1 MALTFAAGSLT
12 NWGFGVGDIAV
23 LAGAG
28 RNVGNWVMAQTRD
41 RNLVDFLRVD
51 IDTIITRKGLIDMVE
66 LHKRWDRRL
75 TLFRNGRPI
84 AVEHPGSSQTPVV
97 ENMDKFTWFMTLV
110 LATLDAT
117 IGSSFVHGFVA
128 DLLSRL
134 FKDSPEG
141 MEYLMRETPQHLLG
155 WRSSASVR
163 GMILKTERL
172 WKQLAQRREH
182 WPGWIPPADNEEIM
196 RLLLWLTTE
205 SSRQFTTAS
214 TDTFCFAMILRE
226 IGMEQITTVK
236 IIDDEVDLE
245 TNESEIYVV
254 LNTKW
259 SSMPSREAKVAEDTF
274 TKRNGM
280 TVPLSHM
287 DECMSLWPTG
297 RHFAAHLR
305 VMFEKGVGAVQSDG
319 LIITAPNIQNWDFDY
334 LVSKRKPSQRT
345 ANFRS
350 DNLTHRVIEAFLPVV
365 SNEAGRKIQDLL
377 RGWDARQCED
387 LKTYTENKTQAAT
400 LYLRPAALA
409 ELQAFLLGYYY
420 ELLRPLVDCSRLSV
434 QEVYGAWGYTSS
446 AFLTALSRLKR
457 PAIHRPLNDRSQHEE
472 GKEDRQFYQR
482 EAILYLVAFLFAGAG
497 PDSGA
502 FVRGST
508 GVAITSATSTIG
520 ILSKLTV
527 LPMVM
532 LGSQLEPQHAWQLC
546 LLDCDTSFIP
556 SNTSGCVQEGLRS
569 YLIATDVEESTE
581 TNFQGRELRH
591 RFDSDNTEDFTPHI
605 EPDWDN
611 DVQCSI
617 LVYRHKD
624 RIVSS
629 MPSSSILAALN
640 RDEILYRASITDGHS
655 QPVPE
660 AVRACGL
667 QERVDN
673 WATWADI
680 ELPACILSN
689 TSMRAVLASPRD
701 FHGNTILWNRAR
713 DGSESAIVVASL
725 IGMPNAALCVL
736 AMYSQQSEFLSLED
750 TVVVVSRPDEFAKAL
765 EAGKQYF
772 IVF

>member
-1 MALTFAAGSLT
+1 M
-12 NWGFGVGDIAV
+12 VE
-23 LAGAG
+23 
-28 RNVGNWVMAQTRD
+28 
-41 RNLVDFLRVD
+41 FLKVD
-51 IDTIITRKGLIDMVE
+51 IDTIITRKGRIDMVE

-84 AVEHPGSSQTPVV
+84 VVEHPGFSQIPVV

-117 IGSSFVHGFVA
+117 IGSSFVQGFVA

-134 FKDSPEG
+134 FQDSPEG
-141 MEYLMRETPQHLLG
+141 MEYLMRETPQHLQG
-155 WRSSASVR
+155 WRSSACVR
-163 GMILKTERL
+163 GMILKTEQL
-172 WKQLAQRREH
+172 WKQLAQRGEH
-182 WPGWIPPADNEEIM
+182 WTGWIPPADFEETM
-196 RLLLWLTTE
+196 RLLLWLTAD

-236 IIDDEVDLE
+236 IIDDEIDLD
-245 TNESEIYVV
+245 TNESDIYVV
-254 LNTKW
+254 LDTRW
-259 SSMPSREAKVAEDTF
+259 SSMPSREANVAEDT
-274 TKRNGM
+274 RNGM
-280 TVPLSHM
+280 TVPLNHM
-287 DECMSLWPTG
+287 EECMSLWPTG
-297 RHFAAHLR
+297 QEFATHLR
-305 VMFEKGVGAVQSDG
+305 VWFENGVEAVRNDG
-319 LIITAPNIQNWDFDY
+319 LVITAPNIQNWDFDY
-334 LVSKRKPSQRT
+334 LVSKRKPLQRT

-350 DNLTHRVIEAFLPVV
+350 DNLTHRVIKNFLPGV
-365 SNEAGRKIQDLL
+365 SDRAGWQIQELL
-377 RGWDARQCED
+377 CGWDERQRED
-387 LKTYTENKTQAAT
+387 LKTYTENKTKVAT

-434 QEVYGAWGYTSS
+434 QEVHGAWGYTSS
-446 AFLTALSRLKR
+446 AFLTAVSRLKR
-457 PAIHRPLNDRSQHEE
+457 HAINHPLNDRSQHEE
-472 GKEDRQFYQR
+472 GREPCQFFQR

-497 PDSGA
+497 PSSEA

-508 GVAITSATSTIG
+508 SVAITSAASTIG

-532 LGSQLEPQHAWQLC
+532 LGSQLEPQHAWKLC

-556 SNTSGCVQEGLRS
+556 CNTSGCVQEGLRS
-569 YLIATDVEESTE
+569 FLIATDVDASTE

-591 RFDSDNTEDFTPHI
+591 RFDPDNTEDFKPHI

-617 LVYRHKD
+617 LVYRHKG
-624 RIVSS
+624 RIVYS
-629 MPSSSILAALN
+629 MPFSSILAALS
-640 RDEILYRASITDGHS
+640 RDESLYRASITDSHS

-660 AVRACGL
+660 AARACGL

-673 WATWADI
+673 WATWADV
-680 ELPACILSN
+680 ELSACIPSN
-689 TSMRAVLASPRD
+689 TSTRAVLASPRD
-701 FHGNTILWNRAR
+701 FHGNAILWNRAR
-713 DGSESAIVVASL
+713 DGSAIVVASL

-772 IVF
+772 IVC